1 MKAKQRKRELQ
12 DERRRERASDRERQ
26 RIFEEEERKFYE
38 AQGLQRHISRH
49 GAVEWLTPEEIEKR
63 RQTGKERYRVRKKKK
78 WIQRWM
84 VVGRVFALV
93 VIVGGLGGALYS
105 MRSLRGAEKEAPVT
119 VLFPNEYSGSNLLAD
134 ARVLHLPDSD
144 TWRLKAR
151 LPDGA
156 GRSEELI
163 TVVATKANI
172 PFSGHVGRSETVV
185 GGFLQLKYEARAEA
199 LARWLVEIPLDQR
212 AEASFAFWIAQER

>member
-1 MKAKQRKRELQ
+1 MELSPEEEQRIREEIRTQLGQTLKAKQRKRELQ

-38 AQGLQRHISRH
+38 AQGLQRHINRH
-49 GAVEWLTPEEIEKR
+49 GAVEWLTSEEIRKR
-63 RQTGKERYRVRKKKK
+63 RRTGKERYRVRKKKK

-119 VLFPNEYSGSNLLAD
+119 VLWVRSNVQGAAIYVDGNPTEITTDGVIKDLLE
-134 ARVLHLPDSD
+134 
-144 TWRLKAR
+144 
-151 LPDGA
+151 
-156 GRSEELI
+156 GRH
-163 TVVATKANI
+163 VVAVAKPGYVAI
-172 PFSGHVGRSETVV
+172 PD
-185 GGFLQLKYEARAEA
+185 KK
-199 LARWLVEIPLDQR
+199 EIEVAPGDTI
-212 AEASFAFWIAQER
+212 EVAFELTMDYW